1 MFSVI
6 IFVLNRFVKADN
18 NFSLSLDYPNSVNSV
33 RTGTELQCVIPL
45 ILFFFYQTFGCPKT
59 NLRGGRLTH
68 PMLAAPF
75 LIQPEGPKAR
85 SSTAVGLEPDTFE
98 FWAQRAYPLFHSFL
112 FTFFL
117 SQKCICN
124 PLIEFYRTK
133 WNFLWKT
140 LLRGH
145 ITHTKRT

>member
-1 MFSVI
+1 MLSVI
-6 IFVLNRFVKADN
+6 IFVLNRFAKADN
-18 NFSLSLDYPNSVNSV
+18 NFSFTWLSKFGKFCENRNRASMCYSLNFN
-33 RTGTELQCVIPL
+33 
-45 ILFFFYQTFGCPKT
+45 FFYQTFGCPKT